1 MAYTSEIT
9 MPKMRGVHLS
19 AFSLAYAIGGGACA
33 IALEVIQQ
41 VSCRRVTTDAGLLTD
56 SQTAPLEYRRA
67 FYSQFAI
74 LGLWLPILVW
84 LPESPAWL
92 CKKGRHEQ
100 AQKSLRRLIGSVD
113 GYDWDRE
120 YAVLKQ
126 EIDAS
131 LILTQKSS
139 KLGFVACFKG
149 TNLRRTL
156 VSTIPFSM
164 QVSPTFAV
172 HSTRC

>member
-1 MAYTSEIT
+1 M
-9 MPKMRGVHLS
+9 
-19 AFSLAYAIGGGACA
+19 
-33 IALEVIQQ
+33 
-41 VSCRRVTTDAGLLTD
+41 TDF
-56 SQTAPLEYRRA
+56 QTAPLEYRRA

-92 CKKGRHEQ
+92 CKKGRHEK
-100 AQKSLRRLIGSVD
+100 AQKSLRRLIGTVD

-131 LILTQKSS
+131 LVLTQKSS

-164 QVSPTFAV
+164 QVSSSANFL
-172 HSTRC
+172 SMQC